1 MSLTGRLAPSPSGAM
16 HLGNAFSALLAWLSA
31 RSAGGAVLLRLEDL
45 DKPRCPARYAQG
57 VMEDFRF
64 LGLTWDNHP
73 VWQSQRDDWYEKCL
87 DVLSRK
93 GLLYPCYCSRARLHG
108 VGEASAPH
116 GVGPVYDG
124 HCRGLSPA
132 ERAALEQAG
141 RRPALRVRVPDETYS
156 FVDGHYGP
164 CSAHLA
170 SQVGDFILRRS
181 DGLFAY
187 HLAVVADDA
196 AMGVT
201 QVVRGRDLLP
211 ATPQQLW
218 LQDVLDF
225 PHPDY
230 LHLPLLT
237 APDGRRLSKREGD
250 LSIQALSHRMSPRE
264 IVGLLACWAG
274 LQPTPRPV
282 WPDDLI
288 DGFSWESVPKN
299 NVVVT
304 FPTGPSPGGGPI

>member
-1 MSLTGRLAPSPSGAM
+1 MSTVGRFAPSPSGAM

-31 RSAGGAVLLRLEDL
+31 RSVGGSVLLRLEDL
-45 DKPRCPARYAQG
+45 DKPRCPEKYAQG
-57 VMEDFRF
+57 VMDDLRF
-64 LGLTWDNHP
+64 LGLTWDNDP
-73 VWQSQRDDWYEKCL
+73 VWQSRRDDWYGRCL
-87 DVLSRK
+87 DVLAQK
-93 GLLYPCYCSRARLHG
+93 GLIYPCYCSRARLHG

-116 GVGPVYDG
+116 GAAPVYDG
-124 HCRGLSPA
+124 HCRDLTPA
-132 ERAALEQAG
+132 ERTELEASG
-141 RRPALRVRVPDETYS
+141 RRPALRVRVPNETVS

-164 CSAHLA
+164 YSAHLT

-181 DGLFAY
+181 DGLTAY

-201 QVVRGRDLLP
+201 QIVRGRDLLP

-218 LQDVLDF
+218 LQDALGF

-250 LSIQALSHRMSPRE
+250 LSIQALSHRMSPQE
-264 IVGLLACWAG
+264 IVGFLAYWAG
-274 LQPTPRPV
+274 LESAPKPL
-282 WPDDLI
+282 WPKDLI
-288 DGFSWESVPKN
+288 DGFSWERIPKKD
-299 NVVVT
+299 VVVT
-304 FPTGPSPGGGPI
+304 G